1 MWVGSGFWSAIGS
14 VFRCDPRVFTRAP
27 DIGFGFEKEKKKAR
41 AAKPTLVV
49 VAVGIFFRG
58 REWSSPPG

>member
-1 MWVGSGFWSAIGS
+1 LVQGFGQRLEVSFGAIRAFSRARPTS
-14 VFRCDPRVFTRAP
+14 V
-27 DIGFGFEKEKKKAR
+27 FGFEKEKKKAR